1 MGGNETQL
9 WHDSVNPFQPDA
21 GRSAAGSPR
30 NLESSSA
37 GGVAPVEQ
45 SSKPKKTLWGET
57 PVHLCKILYFRVKI
71 KPKQG
76 WDGALVMKREAKV
89 LLLG

>member
-1 MGGNETQL
+1 MSLEILVESGQWHLRLMKMGGNETQL

-45 SSKPKKTLWGET
+45 SSQPKKNAVGKR
-57 PVHLCKILYFRVKI
+57 LCICTKFFVF
-71 KPKQG
+71 G
-76 WDGALVMKREAKV
+76 
-89 LLLG
+89 